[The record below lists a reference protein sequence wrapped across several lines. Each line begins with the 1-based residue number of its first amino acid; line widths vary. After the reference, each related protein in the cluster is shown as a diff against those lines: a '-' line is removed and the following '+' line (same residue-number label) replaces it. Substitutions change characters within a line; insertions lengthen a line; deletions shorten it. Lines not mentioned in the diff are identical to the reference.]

1 MLDRLREFAGDRS
14 RIGPVTRHVLR
25 RAKRDVRDAYLRGG
39 LGNAKLLREDLALRF
54 LHGEGIEIGAMDYPL
69 RMPRD
74 AQVRYV
80 DHLDEA
86 GLRSAYAENL
96 TGGKHLV
103 VPDIVDDGATLS
115 AFADASVDFIVANH
129 VFEHFED
136 PIAAL
141 KGHLR
146 VLRPSGVL
154 FMALPDAR
162 YTFDGHR
169 PRTTLEH
176 LLRDHRDGPRVSRR
190 AHYEEC
196 ARLIEGHTDATV
208 EQRIREME
216 ASDIRPHFH
225 VWEPITFAAF
235 LAALE
240 LPFSLELLY
249 ASESEFLVVL
259 RKEPTTEHRTADGA
273 KPSQT

>member
-1 MLDRLREFAGDRS
+1 M
-14 RIGPVTRHVLR
+14 
-25 RAKRDVRDAYLRGG
+25 RDAYLHRG

-54 LHGEGIEIGAMDYPL
+54 LRGEGIEIGAMDYPL
-69 RMPRD
+69 RTPRG
-74 AQVRYV
+74 AHVRYV

-96 TGGKHLV
+96 ARGNPLV

-115 AFADASVDFIVANH
+115 VFADASLDFIVANH

-141 KGHLR
+141 ENHLR
-146 VLRPSGVL
+146 VLRPGGVL
-154 FMALPDAR
+154 FMTLPDAR
-162 YTFDGHR
+162 HTFDSRR
-169 PRTTLEH
+169 PRTSLEH

-208 EQRIREME
+208 EERIREME
-216 ASDIRPHFH
+216 TNDIRPHFH
-225 VWEPITFAAF
+225 VWEPITFVAF
-235 LAALE
+235 LSALE
-240 LPFSLELLY
+240 LPFSLELLQ

-259 RKEPTTEHRTADGA
+259 RKEQRG
-273 KPSQT
+273 